1 MNLFTFFITLFGL
14 LGSFVVQAAPLNER
28 DIFDPPILDPHAGT
42 VWTSGQQATA
52 TWDTSNPPK
61 QITDRFSSLL
71 ILRKGG
77 IEHPDEVL
85 AKDFDI
91 LDGNVSFIVPE
102 VTTGNDWSVVLF
114 GDSGNWSEDFTIN
127 NPNDQ

>member
-1 MNLFTFFITLFGL
+1 MNLLTFFITLFGL

-77 IEHPDEVL
+77 IEHPGEYGQCNIPKRYQL
-85 AKDFDI
+85 K
-91 LDGNVSFIVPE
+91 VSSR
-102 VTTGNDWSVVLF
+102 WS
-114 GDSGNWSEDFTIN
+114 SR
-127 NPNDQ
+127 